1 MKGNMNKQYN
11 NYGELVNTSVSGCNV
26 VLMFSRPTGG
36 VTDTIMVEMLCVDDT
51 QAIAV
56 ERKHR
61 EAWGLP
67 LVDRATTLEMLDL
80 EEMQGTS
87 QSMRELAED
96 LEALI
101 G

>member
-11 NYGELVNTSVSGCNV
+11 NYGELVNTSVSGSNV
-26 VLMFSRPTGG
+26 VLMFSRPTSG
-36 VTDTIMVEMLCVDDT
+36 VMDTIMVEMLCVDET

-61 EAWGLP
+61 EAWSLP
-67 LVDRATTLEMLDL
+67 LADRATTLEKLDL

-87 QSMRELAED
+87 ESMRELMED
-96 LEALI
+96 LESLI

>member
-11 NYGELVNTSVSGCNV
+11 NYGELVNTSVSGSNV
-26 VLMFSRPTGG
+26 VLMFSRPTSG
-36 VTDTIMVEMLCVDDT
+36 VMDTIMVEMLCVDET

-67 LVDRATTLEMLDL
+67 LADRATTLEKLDL

-87 QSMRELAED
+87 ESMRELMED
-96 LEALI
+96 LESLI

>member
-1 MKGNMNKQYN
+1 MTYN
-11 NYGELVNTSVSGCNV
+11 NYGELVNTSVSGSNV
-26 VLMFSRPTGG
+26 ILMFSRPTSG
-36 VTDTIMVEMLCVDDT
+36 VMDTIMVEMLCVDET
-51 QAIAV
+51 QAIVV

-67 LVDRATTLEMLDL
+67 LVDRATTLEKLDL

-87 QSMRELAED
+87 ESMRELMED
-96 LEALI
+96 LESLI

>member
-1 MKGNMNKQYN
+1 MKYN
-11 NYGELVNTSVSGCNV
+11 NYGELVNTSVSGSNV
-26 VLMFSRPTGG
+26 ILMFSRPTSG
-36 VTDTIMVEMLCVDDT
+36 VMDTIMVEMLCVDDT
-51 QAIAV
+51 QAIVV

-67 LVDRATTLEMLDL
+67 LVDRATTLEKLDL